1 MKTEIMFADVR
12 PYIMI
17 WTGFVIMFLLT
28 MIVYFRHF
36 QKQDPE
42 IFQPDTTADN
52 KQRIAQKNELRR
64 QYHNQSMLSI
74 SVVFVWIIGIVV
86 ICFDFDYSA
95 ISNQGWF
102 LLGFA
107 VIVIL
112 WVLSMT
118 QQKKQK

>member
-1 MKTEIMFADVR
+1 MKTGIMFADVR

-17 WTGFVIMFLLT
+17 WTYVIIVFLLA
-28 MIVYFRHF
+28 MLCYFWRF
-36 QKQDPE
+36 KKQNPE
-42 IFQPDTTADN
+42 VFQPDTTADE
-52 KQRIAQKNELRR
+52 KQWLQHKNELRR
-64 QYHNQSMLSI
+64 QYYNKSMLSI
-74 SVVFVWIIGIVV
+74 SVVFVWMIGIVI

-107 VIVIL
+107 IIAIL

>member
-36 QKQDPE
+36 QKQHPE

>member
-36 QKQDPE
+36 QKQHPE
-42 IFQPDTTADN
+42 VFQPDTTADD

-74 SVVFVWIIGIVV
+74 SVVFVWMIGVVV
-86 ICFDFDYSA
+86 ICFGFDGSA
-95 ISNQGWF
+95 ITNQGWF

-112 WVLSMT
+112 WVLSMM
-118 QQKKQK
+118 QQKIKK

>member
-17 WTGFVIMFLLT
+17 WTYLIVAFLLA
-28 MIVYFRHF
+28 MLCYFWRF
-36 QKQDPE
+36 KKQHPE
-42 IFQPDTTADN
+42 VFQPDTTADD
-52 KQRIAQKNELRR
+52 KQKIAQKNELRR
-64 QYHNQSMLSI
+64 QYYNKSILSV
-74 SVVFVWIIGIVV
+74 SVVFVWIIGIVI

>member
-36 QKQDPE
+36 QKQHPE
-42 IFQPDTTADN
+42 VFQPDTTADD
-52 KQRIAQKNELRR
+52 KQWLHHKNELRR
-64 QYHNQSMLSI
+64 QYYNKSMLSV
-74 SVVFVWIIGIVV
+74 SVVFVWIIGIVI
-86 ICFDFDYSA
+86 ICFDYSA

>member
-1 MKTEIMFADVR
+1 MKTGIMFADVR

-17 WTGFVIMFLLT
+17 WTYVIVVFLLA
-28 MIVYFRHF
+28 MLCYFWRF
-36 QKQDPE
+36 KKQNPE
-42 IFQPDTTADN
+42 VFQPDTTADE
-52 KQRIAQKNELRR
+52 KQWLQHKNELRR
-64 QYHNQSMLSI
+64 QYYNKSMLSI
-74 SVVFVWIIGIVV
+74 SVVFVWMIGIVI

-107 VIVIL
+107 IIAIL

>member
-1 MKTEIMFADVR
+1 METEIMFADVR

-17 WTGFVIMFLLT
+17 WTYLIVAFLLA
-28 MIVYFRHF
+28 MLCYFWRF
-36 QKQDPE
+36 KKQHPE
-42 IFQPDTTADN
+42 VFQPDTTADD
-52 KQRIAQKNELRR
+52 KQWLHHKNELRR
-64 QYHNQSMLSI
+64 QYYNKSMLSV